1 MTIIR
6 ALSLPRSA
14 VIVGYARTPIG
25 SFLGRLSSFKAPQLG
40 AHAIT
45 RALAQA
51 KVDVGEVDQVIMGH
65 VLSAACGQAPARQAA
80 LAAKLPSSTNV
91 MSVNK
96 VCSSGMKAVSMAAA
110 SIAIGEADVIVAGG
124 MESMSNT
131 PHALTEARSGGYKYG
146 HGQLVDLVLRDG
158 LWDVYND
165 IHMGKCAEKT
175 VKEFGITREEQDDY
189 AIQSYQRA
197 AAAWSRGK
205 MKNEAFPVEVPS
217 TVKGGEPKIFYSDEE
232 FTNLKIERVAA
243 VRPAFLKDGTITAA
257 NASKLNDGAAALV
270 VVSEE
275 FSREQGLTPLARIIS
290 WADFEQDPI
299 DYSLSPA
306 GAARVALQRAGM
318 TTKDVDVWEINEAF
332 SSVAIANMRLL
343 ELDPSR
349 VNVDGGAVALGHP
362 IGASGARLVG
372 TLSRILGHHSHNTST
387 ATSQLQGEVSHMRA
401 TLTLAKESRKRS
413 ELDAQLLANRIALLK
428 QEEEK
433 AWKKIQETRRKAEQI
448 NTLRAENE
456 AKMLAREEMHKKQR
470 QATEAIQVRNASLKD
485 KSRQQREASKSAVL
499 ETKRYLVRE
508 GREEQMKL
516 QRQRQEEW
524 MRDRGL
530 NTTRV
535 TAIRNQKE
543 NARKKIEEEK
553 LRKLENSRIEYE
565 NKVQQEEAIR
575 SRTESL
581 VSAME
586 REEMELIQR
595 LQNTQNIQRSAYQEL
610 ENALGKSSRS
620 PLATSSTFVRDSSKG
635 GIREASA
642 PSTAVSPP
650 APQGQDST
658 A

>member
-1 MTIIR
+1 MPIIR
-6 ALSLPRSA
+6 PLSLPRSA

-25 SFLGRLSSFKAPQLG
+25 SFLGRLSSFKAPQLA

-51 KVDVGEVDQVIMGH
+51 KVDGGEVDQVIMGH

-96 VCSSGMKAVSMAAA
+96 VCSSGMKAVSIAAT
-110 SIAIGEADVIVAGG
+110 SIAVGEADVIIAGG

-197 AAAWSRGK
+197 AAAWSKGK
-205 MKNEAFPVEVPS
+205 MKNEAFPVEVPP

-243 VRPAFLKDGTITAA
+243 VRPAFIKDGTITAA

-290 WADFEQDPI
+290 WADFKQDPI
-299 DYSLSPA
+299 DYSISPA

-318 TTKDVDVWEINEAF
+318 TPKDVDVWEINEAF
-332 SSVAIANMRLL
+332 SSVAIANMKLL
-343 ELDPSR
+343 DLDPSR

-372 TLSRILGHHSHNTST
+372 TLTRILGENDYSVGCATICNGGGG
-387 ATSQLQGEVSHMRA
+387 ATSVVIE
-401 TLTLAKESRKRS
+401 
-413 ELDAQLLANRIALLK
+413 RI
-428 QEEEK
+428 Q
-433 AWKKIQETRRKAEQI
+433 
-448 NTLRAENE
+448 
-456 AKMLAREEMHKKQR
+456 
-470 QATEAIQVRNASLKD
+470 
-485 KSRQQREASKSAVL
+485 
-499 ETKRYLVRE
+499 
-508 GREEQMKL
+508 
-516 QRQRQEEW
+516 
-524 MRDRGL
+524 
-530 NTTRV
+530 
-535 TAIRNQKE
+535 
-543 NARKKIEEEK
+543 
-553 LRKLENSRIEYE
+553 
-565 NKVQQEEAIR
+565 
-575 SRTESL
+575 
-581 VSAME
+581 
-586 REEMELIQR
+586 
-595 LQNTQNIQRSAYQEL
+595 
-610 ENALGKSSRS
+610 
-620 PLATSSTFVRDSSKG
+620 
-635 GIREASA
+635 
-642 PSTAVSPP
+642 
-650 APQGQDST
+650 
-658 A
+658 